1 MLLLKY
7 LLLLT
12 GWGLL
17 AAAFVNVFRN
27 LYQVVQYHRQLR
39 PIAPGSL
46 SGISSGPEGAPAEPP
61 STHEPCS
68 WKNRS

>member
-17 AAAFVNVFRN
+17 ITALAHALRN

-39 PIAPGSL
+39 LVPSAT
-46 SGISSGPEGAPAEPP
+46 EPP
-61 STHEPCS
+61 STNGAAVEKPHLN
-68 WKNRS
+68 WTTAKWA